1 MRFPGQQRK
10 RRPLAGLDSMAKRG
24 RGCGKDHQRWR
35 LALRLD
41 AFSLRDQ
48 SLESLL
54 YPAIPRCC
62 APRSGEKLTC
72 GICLDSVGQ
81 QVDIS
86 VISGLRRM
94 PISQDSLSIAMGQHR
109 GQTEKILP

>member
-10 RRPLAGLDSMAKRG
+10 RRPLAGLDG
-24 RGCGKDHQRWR
+24 T

-54 YPAIPRCC
+54 YQAIHPAE
-62 APRSGEKLTC
+62 SGALEKN
-72 GICLDSVGQ
+72 
-81 QVDIS
+81 
-86 VISGLRRM
+86 
-94 PISQDSLSIAMGQHR
+94 
-109 GQTEKILP
+109 